1 METTM
6 DKKTKGALVA
16 LVGSLCLGGAQL
28 MDMESRI
35 AALEEATGIEPESAP
50 EPAGEPAE
58 PEPEPEAPEEPESAP
73 EPAEEPESSEEE

>member
-1 METTM
+1 MTM

-35 AALEEATGIEPESAP
+35 AALEEAAGIEP
-50 EPAGEPAE
+50 
-58 PEPEPEAPEEPESAP
+58 
-73 EPAEEPESSEEE
+73 

>member
-1 METTM
+1 MAM

-16 LVGSLCLGGAQL
+16 LVGSLCLGGAEL

-35 AALEEATGIEPESAP
+35 AALEEAAGIEPESAP
-50 EPAGEPAE
+50 EPAEEPAE

>member
-1 METTM
+1 M

-35 AALEEATGIEPESAP
+35 EALEEAAGI
-50 EPAGEPAE
+50 
-58 PEPEPEAPEEPESAP
+58 EPESAP